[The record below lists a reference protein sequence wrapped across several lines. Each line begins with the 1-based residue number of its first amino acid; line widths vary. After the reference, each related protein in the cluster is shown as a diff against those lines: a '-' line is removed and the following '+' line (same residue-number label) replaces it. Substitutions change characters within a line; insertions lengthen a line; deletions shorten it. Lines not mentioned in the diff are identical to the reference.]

1 MSRFLI
7 KQRVFSWTDTYY
19 VYDEAGNPILF
30 IKSDWLSLG
39 HRIRVFDN
47 STGEEIGIIQE
58 KIFRIFKEFEIS
70 INGYSQGIIKQ
81 RFSFFRPVYDID
93 YRGWHLEGDFM
104 EWNYDI
110 YAEDRLVV
118 MIRKQLFQWGDTYV
132 LDVYDNYDDLPAIM
146 IAIAMDAAKCSSD
159 EQRNTFW

>member
-7 KQRVFSWTDTYY
+7 KQHVFSWTDTYD
-19 VYDEAGNPILF
+19 VYDQDGYPVLRIKADF
-30 IKSDWLSLG
+30 ISLG
-39 HRIRVFDN
+39 HRIRVFDYA
-47 STGEEIGIIQE
+47 TGEEIGIIQE

-81 RFSFFRPVYDID
+81 KFSFFRPVYDID